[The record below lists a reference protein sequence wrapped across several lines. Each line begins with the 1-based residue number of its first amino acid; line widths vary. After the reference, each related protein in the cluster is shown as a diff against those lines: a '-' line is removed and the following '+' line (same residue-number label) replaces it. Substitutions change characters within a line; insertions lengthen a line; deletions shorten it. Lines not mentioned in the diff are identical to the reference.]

1 MRQIGKCIGA
11 AFVLFFLVALGNVYA
26 GGRPFITRWEGK
38 AGEALKIPIVGKYTV
53 VVKNAGGD
61 ELKREEVSITDPA
74 APYTFTPESD
84 GEYLVEAGPEGVEY
98 IRMAEVGLK
107 KYGSCEQL
115 LWVEQ
120 FGNVVWTTM
129 ELAFCQ
135 CFKMQFK
142 DGIGK
147 PNLAQVT
154 DMHEMFYGCSSF
166 NQPLEG
172 WNVSGVM
179 NMSHLFSGCASFN
192 QPLEGWDV
200 SKVTRMDGMFAVC
213 NSFNQPLAEWNV
225 SQVKRM
231 DAMFS
236 SCTSF
241 NQPLEGWDVSQ
252 VTDMHNMFSGCTSF
266 NQPLEGWNV
275 SQVTDMIAMFLGC
288 TSFNQPLEGWDV
300 SQVTNMAGMFRAC
313 SSFNQPL
320 KTWNV
325 SQVINMWGMFFGCSS
340 FNQSLEGWDVSQ
352 VKNMD
357 DIFSGCRS
365 FNQPLGSWKLQKG
378 LNLVS
383 TAMSP
388 FNYSQ
393 SLVGWANQSDIASGL
408 EIKASGRHY
417 NAQGQRARATLTTEK
432 GWNIRGDAYQ
442 GSGLTLSPQEVHLGV
457 GQECEL
463 TLESWGL
470 EDGETVAFSGMGGVV
485 VLSTEPEL
493 NGQHTF
499 RIKAIQEGDITLKAT
514 SSNQNLEATC
524 QVKTQAAVAPTQLT
538 LNRRELRLEK
548 GQKVH
553 FLLGYTPAEYVLKG
567 YDVTTLPE
575 GYVKVIK
582 QSDDTFLV
590 EALQPT
596 PDGTPVTLTVKA
608 AHGSAEEVTC
618 QVTVDHKLVAPSKLV
633 LGSNNLV
640 LNEED
645 EQTLTVTYEPSED
658 VLKGYTF
665 TTDLSGYIEV
675 TSQGDDALH
684 IKALQPTPIGMPVTL
699 TVKAA
704 HGSAEEVTCQVTV
717 NRKLVAPIKL
727 VLSSYNLVLDEE
739 NEQTLAVT
747 YEPSEDVLKGY
758 TFTTTP
764 KDYIEVTSQG
774 DDALHIKALKPTP
787 DGMPVTLTVK
797 ATHGS
802 AEEVTCQVT
811 VKGKVKIPPTH
822 IELAATTLELPVS
835 YSVSLPL
842 VFEPTVDVDKAVT
855 ITTEPEGY
863 VTAELQEDDW
873 LRVKAE
879 RLVEGNKAIKV
890 TVTSDRNKDV
900 FDVCEVTVLPL
911 PAPNNIALSRETLVM
926 QEEEQ
931 EMLTITFDPE
941 TNVDQSVTIIDDPS
955 DYISVTQQEGNKL
968 LVKALKATPAGK
980 TVTLKVKSTN
990 GDAEAT
996 CEVTVTPKPVAPKTI
1011 SLSERTLSLEKD
1023 TEQTLT
1029 VTYEPSENVL
1039 KGYTFT
1045 TDLSGYIEV
1054 TPLNDDELHIKALQ
1068 PTPDGTPVTLI
1079 VTSTNGDAEATCE
1092 VTVTP
1097 PVVAPTHLSLS
1108 ENDVALY
1115 VGTKLELTVGF
1126 TPSQYVFREVLVS
1139 ALPEGFVSVSEKD
1152 GVVSIV
1158 ALDQPTP
1165 AGTPVKVVVTSEKDP
1180 SVQASCD
1187 VTIRPLQ
1194 IPTQLS
1200 LNQDKI
1206 ERYVGQRSTLTLT
1219 FAPTENVDPRVTVS
1233 ALPEGF
1239 VTTRIEGNKLLINAQ
1254 KPTAAGQPVTVTV
1267 SSVAAPAIKASCE
1280 VTVLPLRVPTKIELS
1295 KNEIS
1300 LYAGESNTLGIAFT
1314 PDTYVEQGVS
1324 LSVSPEGF
1332 VTARLDDTQVIVTAL
1347 KPTTT
1352 PVKIVVTSEKAPS
1365 VSATCQVTVLPPAAP
1380 TQLTLSQNTLQLNVD
1395 GESTLVVDFTPSIYV
1410 DKGLTVTAQPEGYV
1424 EATLQEE
1431 SVIVKAL
1438 RPTPKETPVT
1448 VTIASTKASAVTAT
1462 CVVTVLWNA
1471 PTALTLSKNET
1482 TLQEGASEELTLQI
1496 TPTENVDKDVTI
1508 DAKPEGFVTATVSEG
1523 KVTLVAVKATPKNT
1537 PVTVTVTSAARSTVK
1552 ATCTVTVTPKPTQQP
1567 GNNQPPQAVEDAVL
1581 SSIVVAPNPFS
1592 TQLRLGNPTSVV
1604 VRYELVNSSGV
1615 VVRSGLLEGNDVT
1628 VDTEALPAGIYFVR
1642 FYGANSSQKT
1652 VKVVRY

>member
-61 ELKREEVSITDPA
+61 ELKREEVSITDLA

-98 IRMAEVGLK
+98 IRMVEF
-107 KYGSCEQL
+107 YQEGSCEQL

-120 FGNVVWTTM
+120 FGDVVWTSM
-129 ELAFCQ
+129 ESAFHKCS
-135 CFKMQFK
+135 KMQFK
-142 DGIGK
+142 DGIDK
-147 PNLAQVT
+147 PNLERVEKMNFMFWACSSFNQPLEEWNVSKVVYMFGMFSDCT
-154 DMHEMFYGCSSF
+154 AFNQPLEKWDVSKVVDMSRMFEDCSSF

-172 WNVSGVM
+172 WNVSKVM
-179 NMSHLFSGCASFN
+179 FMRRMFDGCS
-192 QPLEGWDV
+192 
-200 SKVTRMDGMFAVC
+200 
-213 NSFNQPLAEWNV
+213 
-225 SQVKRM
+225 
-231 DAMFS
+231 
-236 SCTSF
+236 
-241 NQPLEGWDVSQ
+241 
-252 VTDMHNMFSGCTSF
+252 SF

-275 SQVTDMIAMFLGC
+275 SQVTDISGMFDGC
-288 TSFNQPLEGWDV
+288 SSFNQPLEGWNVSKVTDMNEMFEGCSSFNQPLEGWDV
-300 SQVTNMAGMFRAC
+300 SKVTDMNKMFEGC

-320 KTWNV
+320 GKWEI
-325 SQVINMWGMFFGCSS
+325 Q
-340 FNQSLEGWDVSQ
+340 
-352 VKNMD
+352 KNLD
-357 DIFSGCRS
+357 LS
-365 FNQPLGSWKLQKG
+365 K
-378 LNLVS
+378 

-432 GWNIRGDAYQ
+432 GWILTGDAYQ
-442 GSGLTLSPQEVHLGV
+442 GSGLALSPQKVHLGV

-499 RIKAIQEGDITLKAT
+499 RIKAIQEGYITLKAT

-538 LNRRELRLEK
+538 LSSNNLVLDERGEQTLAVTYE
-548 GQKVH
+548 
-553 FLLGYTPAEYVLKG
+553 PSEDVLKG
-567 YDVTTLPE
+567 YTFTTDLPGYIEVTSQGDDALH
-575 GYVKVIK
+575 IK
-582 QSDDTFLV
+582 
-590 EALQPT
+590 ALQPT
-596 PDGTPVTLTVKA
+596 TIGMPVTLTVKA

-618 QVTVDHKLVAPSKLV
+618 QVTVDPKLVAPSKLM
-633 LGSNNLV
+633 LSSYNLV
-640 LNEED
+640 LDEEN
-645 EQTLTVTYEPSED
+645 EQTLAVTYEPSVG

-684 IKALQPTPIGMPVTL
+684 IKALQ
-699 TVKAA
+699 
-704 HGSAEEVTCQVTV
+704 
-717 NRKLVAPIKL
+717 
-727 VLSSYNLVLDEE
+727 
-739 NEQTLAVT
+739 
-747 YEPSEDVLKGY
+747 
-758 TFTTTP
+758 
-764 KDYIEVTSQG
+764 
-774 DDALHIKALKPTP
+774 PTP

-822 IELAATTLELPVS
+822 IELTPTTLELPIS
-835 YSVSLPL
+835 QSAL
-842 VFEPTVDVDKAVT
+842 VALSFEPKMDVDKAVT
-855 ITTEPEGY
+855 ITTEPAGY
-863 VTAELQEDDW
+863 VTAEQQADGSVL
-873 LRVKAE
+873 VKAE

-890 TVTSDRNKDV
+890 IVTSDRDETV
-900 FDVCEVTVLPL
+900 RGICEVTVLPL
-911 PAPNNIALSRETLVM
+911 PAPKDIALSRETLVM

-990 GDAEAT
+990 GDAEAR

-1011 SLSERTLSLEKD
+1011 SLSESTLSLEKD

-1054 TPLNDDELHIKALQ
+1054 TQLNDDELRIKALQ
-1068 PTPDGTPVTLI
+1068 PTPDGTSVTLI
-1079 VTSTNGDAEATCE
+1079 VKSTNGDAEARCE

-1115 VGTKLELTVGF
+1115 VGTKLELSVGF

-1165 AGTPVKVVVTSEKDP
+1165 VGTPVKVVVTSEKDP

-1280 VTVLPLRVPTKIELS
+1280 VTVLPLRVPSKIELS

-1552 ATCTVTVTPKPTQQP
+1552 ATCTVTVTPKSTQQP
-1567 GNNQPPQAVEDAVL
+1567 NNNQPPQAVEDAVL

-1628 VDTEALPAGIYFVR
+1628 VDTEALPAGIYFAR

>member
-1 MRQIGKCIGA
+1 MLGA
-11 AFVLFFLVALGNVYA
+11 
-26 GGRPFITRWEGK
+26 
-38 AGEALKIPIVGKYTV
+38 
-53 VVKNAGGD
+53 
-61 ELKREEVSITDPA
+61 
-74 APYTFTPESD
+74 
-84 GEYLVEAGPEGVEY
+84 
-98 IRMAEVGLK
+98 
-107 KYGSCEQL
+107 
-115 LWVEQ
+115 
-120 FGNVVWTTM
+120 
-129 ELAFCQ
+129 
-135 CFKMQFK
+135 
-142 DGIGK
+142 
-147 PNLAQVT
+147 
-154 DMHEMFYGCSSF
+154 
-166 NQPLEG
+166 
-172 WNVSGVM
+172 
-179 NMSHLFSGCASFN
+179 
-192 QPLEGWDV
+192 
-200 SKVTRMDGMFAVC
+200 
-213 NSFNQPLAEWNV
+213 
-225 SQVKRM
+225 
-231 DAMFS
+231 
-236 SCTSF
+236 
-241 NQPLEGWDVSQ
+241 
-252 VTDMHNMFSGCTSF
+252 
-266 NQPLEGWNV
+266 
-275 SQVTDMIAMFLGC
+275 
-288 TSFNQPLEGWDV
+288 
-300 SQVTNMAGMFRAC
+300 
-313 SSFNQPL
+313 
-320 KTWNV
+320 
-325 SQVINMWGMFFGCSS
+325 
-340 FNQSLEGWDVSQ
+340 
-352 VKNMD
+352 
-357 DIFSGCRS
+357 
-365 FNQPLGSWKLQKG
+365 
-378 LNLVS
+378 
-383 TAMSP
+383 
-388 FNYSQ
+388 
-393 SLVGWANQSDIASGL
+393 
-408 EIKASGRHY
+408 
-417 NAQGQRARATLTTEK
+417 
-432 GWNIRGDAYQ
+432 
-442 GSGLTLSPQEVHLGV
+442 
-457 GQECEL
+457 
-463 TLESWGL
+463 
-470 EDGETVAFSGMGGVV
+470 
-485 VLSTEPEL
+485 EPEL

-514 SSNQNLEATC
+514 SSNQNLETTC
-524 QVKTQAAVAPTQLT
+524 QVKTQEAIAPTQLM
-538 LNRRELRLEK
+538 LNRSELSLEK
-548 GQKVH
+548 GQKRR
-553 FLLGYTPAEYVLKG
+553 FLITYTPAEYVLKG
-567 YDVTTLPE
+567 YEVTTFPE
-575 GYVKVIK
+575 GYIKVIK

-590 EALQPT
+590 EALKST

-618 QVTVDHKLVAPSKLV
+618 QVTVKHKFVAPSKLV

-640 LNEED
+640 LNEGD
-645 EQTLTVTYEPSED
+645 EQTLAVTYDPSEG

-665 TTDLSGYIEV
+665 TTTPEDYIEV
-675 TSQGDDALH
+675 TSQGDDVLH
-684 IKALQPTPIGMPVTL
+684 IKALKPTPIGMPVTL
-699 TVKAA
+699 TVKAT

-717 NRKLVAPIKL
+717 DHQLVAPSKL
-727 VLSSYNLVLDEE
+727 MLSSYDLALNEGD
-739 NEQTLAVT
+739 EQTLAVT
-747 YEPSEDVLKGY
+747 YDPSEGVLKGY

-764 KDYIEVTSQG
+764 EDYIEVTSQG
-774 DDALHIKALKPTP
+774 DDVLHIKALKPTP
-787 DGMPVTLTVK
+787 IGMPVTLTVK

-811 VKGKVKIPPTH
+811 VKEKVKIPPTH

-835 YSVSLPL
+835 QSVSIPL

-890 TVTSDRNKDV
+890 IVTSDRNKDV

-990 GDAEAT
+990 GDAEAR

-1011 SLSERTLSLEKD
+1011 SLSESTLSLEKD

-1054 TPLNDDELHIKALQ
+1054 TQLNDDELHIKALQ
-1068 PTPDGTPVTLI
+1068 PTPDGTSVTLI
-1079 VTSTNGDAEATCE
+1079 VTSTNGDAEARCE

-1126 TPSQYVFREVLVS
+1126 TPSQYVFREVSVS

-1165 AGTPVKVVVTSEKDP
+1165 AGTPVKVVVTSQKDP

-1219 FAPTENVDPRVTVS
+1219 FTPTENVDPRVTVS

-1267 SSVAAPAIKASCE
+1267 ASVAAPAIKASCE

-1300 LYAGESNTLGIAFT
+1300 LYESESNTLGIAFT

-1332 VTARLDDTQVIVTAL
+1332 VTARLDDAQVIVTAL

-1431 SVIVKAL
+1431 RVIVKAL

-1462 CVVTVLWNA
+1462 CVVTVLWNT

>member
-11 AFVLFFLVALGNVYA
+11 AFVLFFLVALGNAYA

-38 AGEALKIPIVGKYTV
+38 AGEALKIPIVGKYIV
-53 VVKNAGGD
+53 VVKDAGGD
-61 ELKREEVSITDPA
+61 EVKREEVSITDPA

-98 IRMAEVGLK
+98 IRMAEI
-107 KYGSCEQL
+107 YQEGSCEQL

-120 FGNVVWTTM
+120 FGDVAWTTM
-129 ELAFCQ
+129 KNAFHKCS
-135 CFKMQFK
+135 KMQFK
-142 DGIGK
+142 DGIDK
-147 PNLAQVT
+147 PNLERVENMSFMFWACSSFNQPLEEWNVSQVT
-154 DMHEMFYGCSSF
+154 NMFGMFSDCTAFNQPLEKWDVSKVVDMSRMFEGCSSF

-172 WNVSGVM
+172 WNVSKVM
-179 NMSHLFSGCASFN
+179 FMSRMFYRCSSFN

-200 SKVTRMDGMFAVC
+200 SKVTDMTGMFEGC
-213 NSFNQPLAEWNV
+213 SSFNQPLEGWNV
-225 SQVKRM
+225 SKVTDM
-231 DAMFS
+231 DEMFEGCS
-236 SCTSF
+236 SF
-241 NQPLEGWDVSQ
+241 NQPLEGWDVSK
-252 VTDMHNMFSGCTSF
+252 VRDMNKMF
-266 NQPLEGWNV
+266 EG
-275 SQVTDMIAMFLGC
+275 
-288 TSFNQPLEGWDV
+288 
-300 SQVTNMAGMFRAC
+300 C

-320 KTWNV
+320 
-325 SQVINMWGMFFGCSS
+325 G
-340 FNQSLEGWDVSQ
+340 GWKIQ
-352 VKNMD
+352 E
-357 DIFSGCRS
+357 
-365 FNQPLGSWKLQKG
+365 
-378 LNLVS
+378 NLDLS
-383 TAMSP
+383 KTAMSP

-393 SLVGWANQSDIASGL
+393 TLVGWANQSDIASGL
-408 EIKASGRHY
+408 AITASGRRY
-417 NAQGQRARATLTTEK
+417 NAQGQTARATLTTDK
-432 GWNIRGDAYQ
+432 SWNISGDSFQ
-442 GSGLTLSPQEVHLGV
+442 ERGLTLSPQEVHLGV

-524 QVKTQAAVAPTQLT
+524 QVKTQEAIAPTQLT

-567 YDVTTLPE
+567 YEVTPFPE
-575 GYVKVIK
+575 GYIKVIK

-618 QVTVDHKLVAPSKLV
+618 QVTVNRKLVAPSKLM
-633 LGSNNLV
+633 LSSNNLV
-640 LNEED
+640 LD
-645 EQTLTVTYEPSED
+645 ER
-658 VLKGYTF
+658 G
-665 TTDLSGYIEV
+665 
-675 TSQGDDALH
+675 
-684 IKALQPTPIGMPVTL
+684 
-699 TVKAA
+699 
-704 HGSAEEVTCQVTV
+704 
-717 NRKLVAPIKL
+717 
-727 VLSSYNLVLDEE
+727 
-739 NEQTLAVT
+739 EQTLAVT

-758 TFTTTP
+758 TFTT
-764 KDYIEVTSQG
+764 DFAGFIEVTQLN
-774 DDALHIKALKPTP
+774 DDELHIKALQLTP
-787 DGMPVTLTVK
+787 GMPVTLTVK

-811 VKGKVKIPPTH
+811 VDHEFVAPIKLMLSSYDLVLDEGDEQTLAVTYDPSEGVLKGYTFTTTPEDYIEVTSQGDDALHIKALQPTTIGTPVTLTVKATHGSAEEVTCQVTVKEKVKIPPTH
-822 IELAATTLELPVS
+822 IELTPTTLELPVS
-835 YSVSLPL
+835 QSASIALS
-842 VFEPTVDVDKAVT
+842 FEPKMDVDKAVT
-855 ITTEPEGY
+855 ITTEPAGY
-863 VTAELQEDDW
+863 VTAEQQADGS

-890 TVTSDRNKDV
+890 IVTSDRDETV
-900 FDVCEVTVLPL
+900 RGICEVTVLPL

-990 GDAEAT
+990 GDAEAR

-1011 SLSERTLSLEKD
+1011 SLSESTLSLEKD

-1054 TPLNDDELHIKALQ
+1054 TQLNDDELRIKALQ
-1068 PTPDGTPVTLI
+1068 PTPDGASVTLI
-1079 VTSTNGDAEATCE
+1079 VTSTNGDAEARCE

-1239 VTTRIEGNKLLINAQ
+1239 VTTRIEGNKLLINTQ

-1332 VTARLDDTQVIVTAL
+1332 VTARLDDAQVIVTAL

-1352 PVKIVVTSEKAPS
+1352 PVKIVVTSEKAPI

-1431 SVIVKAL
+1431 RVIVKAL

-1592 TQLRLGNPTSVV
+1592 TQLRLGNPTSVE

-1628 VDTEALPAGIYFVR
+1628 VDTEALPAGIYFAR

>member
-11 AFVLFFLVALGNVYA
+11 AFVLFFLVALGNAYA

-53 VVKNAGGD
+53 VVKDAGGD

-98 IRMAEVGLK
+98 IRMAEVGLE

-129 ELAFCQ
+129 ELAFCK
-135 CFKMQFK
+135 CYKMQFK
-142 DGIGK
+142 DGIDK
-147 PNLAQVT
+147 PNLVQVT
-154 DMHEMFYGCSSF
+154 DMSFMFYGCSSF
-166 NQPLEG
+166 NQPLKG
-172 WNVSGVM
+172 WNVRGVTYM
-179 NMSHLFSGCASFN
+179 NFLFSGCSSFN

-200 SKVTRMDGMFAVC
+200 SQAKRIDGMFSGC

-325 SQVINMWGMFFGCSS
+325 SQVINMWGMFFACTS
-340 FNQSLEGWDVSQ
+340 FNQPLEGWDVSG
-352 VKNMD
+352 VMNMN

-393 SLVGWANQSDIASGL
+393 SLVGWANQGDIASGL

-432 GWNIRGDAYQ
+432 GWRLTGDAYQ

-485 VLSTEPEL
+485 VLGTEPEL

-524 QVKTQAAVAPTQLT
+524 QVKTQEAIAPTQLT

-567 YDVTTLPE
+567 YEVTTLPE
-575 GYVKVIK
+575 GYIKVIK
-582 QSDDTFLV
+582 QSETTFLV
-590 EALQPT
+590 EALKPT
-596 PDGTPVTLTVKA
+596 PDGT
-608 AHGSAEEVTC
+608 
-618 QVTVDHKLVAPSKLV
+618 
-633 LGSNNLV
+633 
-640 LNEED
+640 
-645 EQTLTVTYEPSED
+645 
-658 VLKGYTF
+658 
-665 TTDLSGYIEV
+665 
-675 TSQGDDALH
+675 
-684 IKALQPTPIGMPVTL
+684 PVTL

-717 NRKLVAPIKL
+717 NRKLVAPSKL
-727 VLSSYNLVLDEE
+727 MLSSNNLVLDERG
-739 NEQTLAVT
+739 EQTLAVT

-758 TFTTTP
+758 TFTTDFAGFIEVTQLNDDELHIKALQLTP
-764 KDYIEVTSQG
+764 GMPVTLTVKAAHGSAEEVTCQVTVDHEFVAPSKLILGSNNLVLDEENEQTLTVTYEPSEGVLKGYTFTTTPEDYIEVTSHG
-774 DDALHIKALKPTP
+774 YDALHIKALKPTP

-822 IELAATTLELPVS
+822 IELTPTTLELPIS
-835 YSVSLPL
+835 QSAL
-842 VFEPTVDVDKAVT
+842 VALSFEPKMDVDKAVT
-855 ITTEPEGY
+855 ITTEPAGY
-863 VTAELQEDDW
+863 VTAEQQADGSVL
-873 LRVKAE
+873 VKAE

-890 TVTSDRNKDV
+890 IVTSDRDETV
-900 FDVCEVTVLPL
+900 RGICEVTVLPL

-941 TNVDQSVTIIDDPS
+941 TNVDQSVTVTTDPK
-955 DYISVTQQEGNKL
+955 DYIVTKQEGNKL

-990 GDAEAT
+990 GDAEAR

-1011 SLSERTLSLEKD
+1011 SLSESTLSLEKD

-1054 TPLNDDELHIKALQ
+1054 TQLNDDELRIKALQ
-1068 PTPDGTPVTLI
+1068 PTPDGMSVTLTI
-1079 VTSTNGDAEATCE
+1079 KSTNGDAEARCE

-1219 FAPTENVDPRVTVS
+1219 FTPTENVDPRVTVS

-1332 VTARLDDTQVIVTAL
+1332 VTARLDDAQVIVTAL

-1567 GNNQPPQAVEDAVL
+1567 NNNQPPQAVEDAVL

-1604 VRYELVNSSGV
+1604 VRYELMNSSGV

-1628 VDTEALPAGIYFVR
+1628 VDTEALPAGIYFAR
-1642 FYGANSSQKT
+1642 FYGAKSSQKT

>member
-1 MRQIGKCIGA
+1 MKQIGKCIGA

-53 VVKNAGGD
+53 VVKDAGGT
-61 ELKREEVSITDPA
+61 ELRKEEVSITDPA

-129 ELAFCQ
+129 ELAFCK
-135 CFKMQFK
+135 CYKMQFK
-142 DGIGK
+142 DGIDK
-147 PNLAQVT
+147 PNLVQVT
-154 DMHEMFYGCSSF
+154 DMSFMFYGCSSF
-166 NQPLEG
+166 NQPLKG
-172 WNVSGVM
+172 WNVRGVTYM
-179 NMSHLFSGCASFN
+179 NFLFSGCNSFN

-200 SKVTRMDGMFAVC
+200 SQAKRIDGMFSGC

-231 DAMFS
+231 EGMFFSCTSFNQPLEGWDVSQVTNMNGMFS
-236 SCTSF
+236 GCTSF

-252 VTDMHNMFSGCTSF
+252 VTDMNRMFNGCSSF

-275 SQVTDMIAMFLGC
+275 SQVTEMVAMFRGC
-288 TSFNQPLEGWDV
+288 TSFNQPLEEWDV
-300 SQVTNMAGMFRAC
+300 SQVKSMWGMFRAC

-325 SQVINMWGMFFGCSS
+325 SQVMNMGEMFFDCTSL
-340 FNQSLEGWDVSQ
+340 NQPLEGWDVSK
-352 VKNMD
+352 VRDMNKM
-357 DIFSGCRS
+357 FEGCSS

-432 GWNIRGDAYQ
+432 GWRLTGDAYQ

-470 EDGETVAFSGMGGVV
+470 EDGETVAFSGMDGVV
-485 VLSTEPEL
+485 VLGTEPEL
-493 NGQHTF
+493 NGQHAF

-548 GQKVH
+548 GQKVR

-567 YDVTTLPE
+567 YEVTTLPE
-575 GYVKVIK
+575 GYIKVIK
-582 QSDDTFLV
+582 QSETTFLV
-590 EALQPT
+590 EALKSTPT
-596 PDGTPVTLTVKA
+596 
-608 AHGSAEEVTC
+608 
-618 QVTVDHKLVAPSKLV
+618 
-633 LGSNNLV
+633 
-640 LNEED
+640 
-645 EQTLTVTYEPSED
+645 
-658 VLKGYTF
+658 
-665 TTDLSGYIEV
+665 
-675 TSQGDDALH
+675 
-684 IKALQPTPIGMPVTL
+684 GMPVTL

-717 NRKLVAPIKL
+717 KQKLVAPSKL
-727 VLSSYNLVLDEE
+727 MLSSYDLVLDEGD
-739 NEQTLAVT
+739 EQTLAVT
-747 YEPSEDVLKGY
+747 YEPSVGVLKGY
-758 TFTTTP
+758 TFTAEP
-764 KDYIEVTSQG
+764 KDYIEVTSHG
-774 DDALHIKALKPTP
+774 YDALHIKALKPTP
-787 DGMPVTLTVK
+787 DGTPVTLTVK

-822 IELAATTLELPVS
+822 IELTPATLELPIS
-835 YSVSLPL
+835 QSAL
-842 VFEPTVDVDKAVT
+842 VALSFEPKMDVDKAIT
-855 ITTEPEGY
+855 ITTEPAGY
-863 VTAELQEDDW
+863 VTAMQQADGSVL
-873 LRVKAE
+873 VKAE

-890 TVTSDRNKDV
+890 IVTSDRNKDV
-900 FDVCEVTVLPL
+900 FDICEVTVLPL
-911 PAPNNIALSRETLVM
+911 PAPKDIALSRETLVM

-1011 SLSERTLSLEKD
+1011 SLSESTLSLEKD

-1068 PTPDGTPVTLI
+1068 PTPDGTSVTLI
-1079 VTSTNGDAEATCE
+1079 VKSTNGDAEVTCE

-1165 AGTPVKVVVTSEKDP
+1165 AGTPVKVVVRSEKDP

-1471 PTALTLSKNET
+1471 PTALILSKNET

-1581 SSIVVAPNPFS
+1581 SSIVVAPNPFF

-1628 VDTEALPAGIYFVR
+1628 VDTEALPAGIYFAR